1 MKLAEKVDSAPR
13 CSMTRIIIT
22 ALALAALLFPLTAAA
37 EGNIPEAAACIG
49 KQLDAQ
55 MMKRFGYSSSNTIGN
70 SQNND
75 YARSRIMIMG
85 TTPANLGNLQ
95 LASGL
100 ARQMTEEIARWLKN
114 RGYKYEDL
122 RKGRDIRFE
131 QRAGEFLL
139 TRKVPQLQTTN
150 GVGQAILA
158 GTYVRSTDDVRFNIE
173 LICVSTNEVL
183 AKAAVTIPIT
193 SDLLPLLVE
202 NGSGAGAMRP
212 SVYTR
217 LR

>member
-1 MKLAEKVDSAPR
+1 MI
-13 CSMTRIIIT
+13 RILIL

-37 EGNIPEAAACIG
+37 EGNVPEAAACIG

-55 MMKRFGYSSSNTIGN
+55 MMKRFGYSSTDTIGSN
-70 SQNND
+70 QNNEF
-75 YARSRIMIMG
+75 ARSRIMIMG

-100 ARQMTEEIARWLKN
+100 ARQMTEEISRWLKN

-131 QRAGEFLL
+131 QGAGEFLL
-139 TRKVPQLQTTN
+139 TRRVPNLQTTS

-193 SDLLPLLVE
+193 PDLYPLLAE
-202 NGSGAGAMRP
+202 TGSAGGGLRP

>member
-1 MKLAEKVDSAPR
+1 ML
-13 CSMTRIIIT
+13 RIIIT
-22 ALALAALLFPLTAAA
+22 ALALAAMLFPLTAAA
-37 EGNIPEAAACIG
+37 EGNIPAAAACLG
-49 KQLDAQ
+49 EQLDKQ
-55 MMKRFGYSSSNTIGN
+55 MMKRFGYPASNTIGN
-70 SQNND
+70 RQNNEFV
-75 YARSRIMIMG
+75 RSRIMIMA

-95 LASGL
+95 QTSGL
-100 ARQMTEEIARWLKN
+100 ARQITEEVTRWLKN

-131 QRAGEFLL
+131 QRVGEFLL
-139 TRKVPQLQTTN
+139 TRRVPQLGSTS

-158 GTYVRSTDDVRFNIE
+158 GTYVMSTDDVRINME

-193 SDLLPLLVE
+193 SDLAPLLTQ
-202 NGSGAGAMRP
+202 NSSGGAGLLP

-217 LR
+217 LQ